1 MLSSVTMIACQRYKV
16 VDPKLG
22 LSCPTPQ
29 GLQEPFMC
37 VISPIKV
44 VIASSN
50 MSAEDG
56 MAKLNLASTL
66 RYLKGGSGPQRHGGQ
81 QTVGGHRG
89 DVLAWPSFVMVCLL
103 NECFGWITH

>member
-56 MAKLNLASTL
+56 ETELGLNTALSERRVRAPKARRATN
-66 RYLKGGSGPQRHGGQ
+66 SGR
-81 QTVGGHRG
+81 T
-89 DVLAWPSFVMVCLL
+89 
-103 NECFGWITH
+103 